1 MAGGGLQKVKSD
13 GRWEVEE
20 RDEVKQTDGVFHE
33 DSEGAQRL
41 RLATR
46 GRTPATPCRRDQTT
60 STQTRPPPPQAPRR
74 GALPARGYQV
84 QAWQRERVFSHLEVE
99 PDMGET

>member
-46 GRTPATPCRRDQTT
+46 GRTPATPVAIRPRRPNVAT
-60 STQTRPPPPQAPRR
+60 SASEAVLRSLDSPSTRR
-74 GALPARGYQV
+74 GAA
-84 QAWQRERVFSHLEVE
+84 
-99 PDMGET
+99 